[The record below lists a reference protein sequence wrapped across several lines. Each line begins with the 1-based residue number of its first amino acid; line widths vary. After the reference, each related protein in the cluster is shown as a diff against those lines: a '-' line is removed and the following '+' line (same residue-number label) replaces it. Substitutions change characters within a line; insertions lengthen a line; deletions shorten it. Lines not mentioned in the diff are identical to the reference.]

1 MASLIYWYRKP
12 SQMTLFLL
20 GNLSAD
26 IKKEGIEMHGEVDD
40 D

>member
-1 MASLIYWYRKP
+1 
-12 SQMTLFLL
+12 MTLFLL

-26 IKKEGIEMHGEVDD
+26 INKEGIEMHGEVDD